1 MMTAP
6 RGILIMILTVLVM
19 NVILLAS
26 FVESK
31 ELVKLVLKESTCK
44 EDIASRI
51 ALFMNGMKMSREIAI
66 NVTVLA

>member
-31 ELVKLVLKESTCK
+31 ELVKLVLKECK
-44 EDIASRI
+44 KKKKKKKISFLKKIKKNYKFEKK
-51 ALFMNGMKMSREIAI
+51 LFFLKK
-66 NVTVLA
+66 